1 MNNSAKKAL
10 KSIVR
15 ECLMEILSE
24 GLGENLNE
32 SMRNKPRNIV
42 NKTALKNN
50 PPAVKR
56 TSKPVNNKLQEA
68 VALATD
74 DELMRSIL
82 MDTAQTTLQE
92 QLRSELPNHR
102 NSAIQ
107 VASQTDSG
115 VDINDLF
122 REASSNWGEISKR
135 INGDVSKNQ

>member
-1 MNNSAKKAL
+1 MSSNAKKAL

-32 SMRNKPRNIV
+32 SFRNRP
-42 NKTALKNN
+42 KNASSKILSKSN
-50 PPAVKR
+50 QSIGKQP
-56 TSKPVNNKLQEA
+56 SKPVINKLQET
-68 VALATD
+68 VALVTD

-92 QLRSELPNHR
+92 QLRSEIPNHQ
-102 NSAIQ
+102 NDAMH
-107 VASQTDSG
+107 VATQADSG

-122 REASSNWGEISKR
+122 REASSNWGEIAQR
-135 INGDVSKNQ
+135 INGGISNKR